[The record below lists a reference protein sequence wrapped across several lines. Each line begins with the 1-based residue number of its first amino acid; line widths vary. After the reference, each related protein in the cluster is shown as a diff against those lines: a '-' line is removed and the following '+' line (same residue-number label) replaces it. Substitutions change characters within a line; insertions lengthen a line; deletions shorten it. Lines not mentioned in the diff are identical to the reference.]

1 MEETTK
7 LDRWVDSGGGDDCG
21 ARYHLRKAP
30 ELTPEMACLRWREL
44 NLLLH
49 SLALLHTDLEGKQP
63 FLPVLRTSGT
73 IVAARRGLLYL
84 WDENGGGIRL
94 KVGFGLGHRAPERL
108 RATNRMAE
116 AALQWRKPILV
127 HDPPEEPLREELGLL
142 GELSCLTA
150 PILKH
155 GLPWGAVQFARPEP
169 FGEDEAVLLWM
180 YCLILEG
187 AVPGITESA
196 RLLESSSAPGLVG
209 RRLFEWK
216 LDREIEHSGWAGHS
230 CSLLRV
236 RWQTREGMEG
246 PGEFGL
252 RSDRTLRVIR
262 RSLRPEDLIAP
273 WEEGDLLISLPDRD
287 GLEAERVAQTVRRN
301 LIQSGALVSDGRPL
315 SLLRLVIATSPVHGR
330 RKEDLFR
337 TLESLLA
344 APEKPLPDPALQSP
358 GS

>member
-1 MEETTK
+1 MEETTR
-7 LDRWVDSGGGDDCG
+7 LDRWMDSGGGGGCG

-30 ELTPEMACLRWREL
+30 ELTPEMAYRRWREL

-63 FLPVLRTSGT
+63 FLPVLRSSGT

-84 WDENGGGIRL
+84 WDENRGGVRL
-94 KVGFGLGHRAPERL
+94 KVGFGFGHRAPERL

-127 HDPPEEPLREELGLL
+127 HDPSEEPLREELGLL
-142 GELSCLTA
+142 GERSCLTA
-150 PILKH
+150 PILKR

-187 AVPGITESA
+187 E
-196 RLLESSSAPGLVG
+196 PGLVG
-209 RRLFEWK
+209 RQLFESK

-246 PGEFGL
+246 PGELGL
-252 RSDRTLRVIR
+252 RSNRTLRAIR
-262 RSLRPEDLIAP
+262 RALRSEDVIAL
-273 WEEGDLLISLPDRD
+273 WDEGDLLISLPDRD

-301 LIQSGALVSDGRPL
+301 LLQSGALGSDGRPL
-315 SLLRLVIATSPVHGR
+315 SLLRLAIATSPVHGR